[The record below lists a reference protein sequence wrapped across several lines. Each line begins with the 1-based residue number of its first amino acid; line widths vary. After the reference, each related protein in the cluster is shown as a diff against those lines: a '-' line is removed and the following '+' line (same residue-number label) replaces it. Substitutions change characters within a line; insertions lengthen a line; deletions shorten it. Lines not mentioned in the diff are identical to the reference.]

1 MYNPLNSPPV
11 GTRDQLNWQVAQLSD
26 YADKDDPSV
35 PDPAYWA
42 QTLAWEPVR
51 ACLEGT
57 AYLRANAARYL
68 PQQPMELDD
77 SWRGRV
83 SRSVFSPYFGRVVRT
98 AVGLIL
104 RKPIHLDG
112 DAFWTDE
119 FALDVDRQGTGL
131 DEFIRNQ
138 LFQSVAYGHSSWLV
152 DFPEGKGI
160 KTLLDQQQAQ
170 LRPYFVP
177 IDPAAVIG
185 WRQDARVAAG
195 KLQQVR
201 IKEVASVPKGK
212 FGSEFKQRVRVMEP
226 DHWEVWERQDDGPVT
241 WIKIEEGP
249 IALGEVPMVT
259 TYAGKVATLY
269 SKPPMVEVAQLNLT
283 HYQRHADLIQAL
295 HVAAQPLLI
304 LKGWDDQ
311 TDPVGLSVN
320 NALVMPP
327 EGDAKYVEPASSAFD
342 AQRNELEALVEEM
355 KTLGLAV
362 LTQQKNS
369 AESGLSKSLDRL
381 DANSMLA
388 VISKDL
394 ESTLQKAM
402 DMAAAYAGVQA
413 PTVAIDRDYNVE
425 PLEGQGITAIN
436 SIFTSGLIDQQTA
449 LELLKRGEILSDDMD
464 VEEIL
469 ANAETEQL
477 QSIEQEM
484 SKLEMQTEIAAKT
497 APQQAP
503 PKG

>member
-1 MYNPLNSPPV
+1 MV
-11 GTRDQLNWQVAQLSD
+11 
-26 YADKDDPSV
+26 
-35 PDPAYWA
+35 
-42 QTLAWEPVR
+42 
-51 ACLEGT
+51 
-57 AYLRANAARYL
+57 
-68 PQQPMELDD
+68 
-77 SWRGRV
+77 
-83 SRSVFSPYFGRVVRT
+83 
-98 AVGLIL
+98 
-104 RKPIHLDG
+104 
-112 DAFWTDE
+112 
-119 FALDVDRQGTGL
+119 
-131 DEFIRNQ
+131 
-138 LFQSVAYGHSSWLV
+138 
-152 DFPEGKGI
+152 
-160 KTLLDQQQAQ
+160 
-170 LRPYFVP
+170 
-177 IDPAAVIG
+177 
-185 WRQDARVAAG
+185 
-195 KLQQVR
+195 
-201 IKEVASVPKGK
+201 
-212 FGSEFKQRVRVMEP
+212 
-226 DHWEVWERQDDGPVT
+226 
-241 WIKIEEGP
+241 EEGP
-249 IALGEVPMVT
+249 ITVGEIPMVT
-259 TYAGKVATLY
+259 TYAGKIGTLF
-269 SKPPMVEVAQLNLT
+269 SKPPMGEIAQLNLT

-295 HVAAQPLLI
+295 HIAAQPILV

-320 NALVMPP
+320 NALSMAP
-327 EGDAKYVEPASSAFD
+327 ESDAFYIEPASSAFD
-342 AQRNELEALVEEM
+342 AQRVELDALIDEM

-362 LTQQKNS
+362 LTQQKNA
-369 AESGLSKSLDRL
+369 AESGLAKSLDRL

-503 PKG
+503 PNG

>member
-1 MYNPLNSPPV
+1 
-11 GTRDQLNWQVAQLSD
+11 
-26 YADKDDPSV
+26 
-35 PDPAYWA
+35 
-42 QTLAWEPVR
+42 
-51 ACLEGT
+51 
-57 AYLRANAARYL
+57 
-68 PQQPMELDD
+68 
-77 SWRGRV
+77 
-83 SRSVFSPYFGRVVRT
+83 
-98 AVGLIL
+98 
-104 RKPIHLDG
+104 
-112 DAFWTDE
+112 
-119 FALDVDRQGTGL
+119 
-131 DEFIRNQ
+131 
-138 LFQSVAYGHSSWLV
+138 
-152 DFPEGKGI
+152 
-160 KTLLDQQQAQ
+160 
-170 LRPYFVP
+170 
-177 IDPAAVIG
+177 
-185 WRQDARVAAG
+185 
-195 KLQQVR
+195 
-201 IKEVASVPKGK
+201 
-212 FGSEFKQRVRVMEP
+212 
-226 DHWEVWERQDDGPVT
+226 
-241 WIKIEEGP
+241 
-249 IALGEVPMVT
+249 VT
-259 TYAGKVATLY
+259 TYAGKMGTLF
-269 SKPPMVEVAQLNLT
+269 SKPPMTEVAQLNLT

-394 ESTLQKAM
+394 EQSLQKAM

-425 PLEGQGITAIN
+425 PLEGQGVTAIN

-469 ANAETEQL
+469 ANAEAEQL
-477 QSIEQEM
+477 AGMEQEM
-484 SKLEMQTEIAAKT
+484 QKLEMQTEIAAAN
-497 APQQAP
+497 APAQSA